1 MCTIS
6 TPKKWSKSRQKVEK
20 TRAKRWKNRKSE
32 KNVFFSTFS
41 KCQKMTN
48 LCIFVH
54 TRFFSKNRLNRRKI
68 KVIRLIEFL
77 ISGEKTPYF
86 CGYTPLFP
94 VWKGESLENTREN
107 SLSWSNPYYCRSNRV
122 CVLFGSLACALAVLQ
137 TFTICLHWTCS
148 VFHSALRFFSQWI
161 FFSFIKNIFPKKII
175 FINQKNI
182 SPLDKINYKI
192 IFFKNYFMKFVLA
205 TRA

>member
-54 TRFFSKNRLNRRKI
+54 TCFFSKNPKNPR
-68 KVIRLIEFL
+68 VIPQKSLIDFL
-77 ISGEKTPYF
+77 IINGKMTSF

-122 CVLFGSLACALAVLQ
+122 VSCSARLRVRSPSCKHSPYVYTELVQS
-137 TFTICLHWTCS
+137 FTLRS
-148 VFHSALRFFSQWI
+148 DFSHSEFFFLS
-161 FFSFIKNIFPKKII
+161 
-175 FINQKNI
+175 
-182 SPLDKINYKI
+182 
-192 IFFKNYFMKFVLA
+192 
-205 TRA
+205 